1 MQIKH
6 EKDFWAGI
14 LFALLGLGAV
24 VVAQENRLGTLS
36 RMGPAYFPTILGT
49 GLILLGVAIAL
60 RALFVT
66 PRATSGT
73 RLEPVHWG
81 VLFFV
86 LGGVACFALA
96 LLSLGLMIA
105 IALMVAVASL
115 ASPLA
120 CRKEVGILI
129 VVLCAVCWGVFVY
142 GLGFQVPVWPQF
154 F

>member
-1 MQIKH
+1 M
-6 EKDFWAGI
+6 
-14 LFALLGLGAV
+14 
-24 VVAQENRLGTLS
+24 
-36 RMGPAYFPTILGT
+36 
-49 GLILLGVAIAL
+49 
-60 RALFVT
+60 
-66 PRATSGT
+66 
-73 RLEPVHWG
+73 HWG

-120 CRKEVGILI
+120 RRKEVGILI